1 MLYNAKTQKALL
13 DKLHQNIECYRDVEL
28 TEDSRMTLGQ
38 WLDRWLTEYKA
49 GTVRPG
55 TLEGYRRYIEY
66 YIKPQLGDK
75 QISLLSQQDIQRM
88 YRRLKTEGR
97 IHEHPEMGHQ
107 LSDSMVRHIHSTLHA
122 ALKDAVQAHVIP
134 RNPTEGTTAPKPNY
148 KPKRI
153 LTRAELDDF
162 LTVVEQDEV
171 WRDFFQTELMTGLRR
186 GEICGLQWSDFDGDA
201 GTLKVCRTLHSQ
213 RKGEYTVGETK
224 TNQGMRTII
233 LPHSVTDILRRR
245 KVDAISQWIF
255 PDPVKPEDPV
265 DPNAAYRH
273 MKTLLQRAGLPSIR
287 FHDLR
292 HTFATHALTSGV
304 DAKTL
309 SGILG
314 HTNAS
319 FTLDTYTHVTSDIRV
334 NPAIGCKLPPKK
346 AREMQVLTREELQ
359 RFLIQAKFEGYYE
372 VFLLDLATGL
382 RRGELMALQWD
393 DLNFKT
399 GVLNVNKQVYD
410 VRGQLQI
417 STPKTKNSVRKIVLP
432 PAVVAVLR
440 EYKETADSRWMF
452 PSPVK
457 EDCPITPGVVRRR
470 LQLILEHAGCKHV
483 RFHDLRHTFATL
495 ALENGMDVK
504 TLSAMLGHVSAATTL
519 DIYTHITDDMRLT
532 AAANIDRGI
541 GKAALQEDASEPG
554 QETAPAQAEK
564 PSMTD
569 FKPYVGR
576 KRKSGT
582 GCVTEINDHLFE
594 GRYSPKW
601 PDGKKHARNVYAHTR
616 EECEEKLK
624 VLIVE
629 MKAELAELKRQK
641 AEGTLPLQEI
651 EKDKKKDRKKAR

>member
-1 MLYNAKTQKALL
+1 MAKRRPAGDGMVRKREDGRWEGRIVIGHKENGEPLFRHVYAKTQKALL
-13 DKLHQNIECYRDVEL
+13 DKLHQNIECYQDVEL
-28 TEDSRMTLGQ
+28 TEDSRMTLGE

-55 TLEGYRRYIEY
+55 TLKSYRCYIEY

-75 QISLLSQQDIQRM
+75 QISLISQQDIQRM

-97 IHEHPEMGHQ
+97 IHEHPEMNHQ

-134 RNPTEGTTAPKPNY
+134 KNPTEGTTAPKPNY

-153 LTRAELDDF
+153 LTRAELDAF
-162 LTVVEQDEV
+162 LAVVEQDEV

-186 GEICGLQWSDFDGDA
+186 GEICGLQWNDFDEDA

-233 LPHSVTDILRRR
+233 LPHSVTEILRRR

-292 HTFATHALTSGV
+292 HTFAT
-304 DAKTL
+304 
-309 SGILG
+309 
-314 HTNAS
+314 
-319 FTLDTYTHVTSDIRV
+319 
-334 NPAIGCKLPPKK
+334 
-346 AREMQVLTREELQ
+346 
-359 RFLIQAKFEGYYE
+359 
-372 VFLLDLATGL
+372 
-382 RRGELMALQWD
+382 
-393 DLNFKT
+393 
-399 GVLNVNKQVYD
+399 
-410 VRGQLQI
+410 
-417 STPKTKNSVRKIVLP
+417 
-432 PAVVAVLR
+432 
-440 EYKETADSRWMF
+440 
-452 PSPVK
+452 
-457 EDCPITPGVVRRR
+457 
-470 LQLILEHAGCKHV
+470 
-483 RFHDLRHTFATL
+483 L

-519 DIYTHITDDMRLT
+519 DIYTHITDDMRFT

-541 GKAALQEDASEPG
+541 GKAAPQEGASEPG
-554 QETAPAQAEK
+554 QETAPDTAEK
-564 PSMTD
+564 PRMTD
-569 FKPYVGR
+569 FKPYMGR
-576 KRKSGT
+576 KRRSGT
-582 GCVTEINDHLFE
+582 GCVSQINDHLFE

-624 VLIVE
+624 VLIAE
-629 MKAELAELKRQK
+629 MKAEIAEAKLLMDLGGGDGRPLEEKQGKR
-641 AEGTLPLQEI
+641 E
-651 EKDKKKDRKKAR
+651 KKKK

>member
-1 MLYNAKTQKALL
+1 MAKRRPAGDGMVRKREDGRWEGRIVIGHRENGEPLFRHVYAKTQKALL

-28 TEDSRMTLGQ
+28 TEDSRMTLSE

-55 TLEGYRRYIEY
+55 TLKSYRCYIEY

-75 QISLLSQQDIQRM
+75 QISLISQQDIQRM

-97 IHEHPEMGHQ
+97 IHEHPEMDHQ

-134 RNPTEGTTAPKPNY
+134 KNPTEGTTAPKPNY

-153 LTRAELDDF
+153 LTRAELDAF
-162 LTVVEQDEV
+162 LKVVEQDEV
-171 WRDFFQTELMTGLRR
+171 WRDFFQTELM
-186 GEICGLQWSDFDGDA
+186 
-201 GTLKVCRTLHSQ
+201 
-213 RKGEYTVGETK
+213 
-224 TNQGMRTII
+224 
-233 LPHSVTDILRRR
+233 
-245 KVDAISQWIF
+245 
-255 PDPVKPEDPV
+255 
-265 DPNAAYRH
+265 
-273 MKTLLQRAGLPSIR
+273 
-287 FHDLR
+287 
-292 HTFATHALTSGV
+292 
-304 DAKTL
+304 
-309 SGILG
+309 
-314 HTNAS
+314 
-319 FTLDTYTHVTSDIRV
+319 
-334 NPAIGCKLPPKK
+334 
-346 AREMQVLTREELQ
+346 
-359 RFLIQAKFEGYYE
+359 
-372 VFLLDLATGL
+372 TGL

-432 PAVVAVLR
+432 PAVVSVLR
-440 EYKETADSRWMF
+440 EYKETVDSRWMF
-452 PSPVK
+452 PSPVN

-519 DIYTHITDDMRLT
+519 DIYTHITDDMRFT

-541 GKAALQEDASEPG
+541 GKAAPQEDTLEPG

-624 VLIVE
+624 TLIVD
-629 MKAELAELKRQK
+629 MKAEIAEAKRLINL
-641 AEGTLPLQEI
+641 E
-651 EKDKKKDRKKAR
+651 AR

>member
-1 MLYNAKTQKALL
+1 MAKKRKSGTGTIRQRGDGRWEGRVVIGYDDSGFPKTKNVLAKTKRECQE
-13 DKLHQNIECYRDVEL
+13 KLRQL
-28 TEDSRMTLGQ
+28 TESMVGRNDRKVKSDMLFGD
-38 WLDRWLTEYKA
+38 WLCYWYENHSKPMLRASTQNNYENVIYNHVLPEIGKIPLNKLSQNDLQQFYGRLKKNGRKRLTEQYGA
-49 GTVRPG
+49 G
-55 TLEGYRRYIEY
+55 
-66 YIKPQLGDK
+66 
-75 QISLLSQQDIQRM
+75 
-88 YRRLKTEGR
+88 
-97 IHEHPEMGHQ
+97 
-107 LSDSMVRHIHSTLHA
+107 LSDRMVRMCHA
-122 ALKDAVQAHVIP
+122 
-134 RNPTEGTTAPKPNY
+134 
-148 KPKRI
+148 
-153 LTRAELDDF
+153 
-162 LTVVEQDEV
+162 
-171 WRDFFQTELMTGLRR
+171 
-186 GEICGLQWSDFDGDA
+186 
-201 GTLKVCRTLHSQ
+201 VCRSALE
-213 RKGEYTVGETK
+213 RAVRDDLL
-224 TNQGMRTII
+224 RT
-233 LPHSVTDILRRR
+233 
-245 KVDAISQWIF
+245 
-255 PDPVKPEDPV
+255 
-265 DPNAAYRH
+265 
-273 MKTLLQRAGLPSIR
+273 
-287 FHDLR
+287 
-292 HTFATHALTSGV
+292 
-304 DAKTL
+304 
-309 SGILG
+309 
-314 HTNAS
+314 
-319 FTLDTYTHVTSDIRV
+319 

-440 EYKETADSRWMF
+440 EYKKTVDSRWMF

-541 GKAALQEDASEPG
+541 GKAAPQDDASEPG

-616 EECEEKLK
+616 KECEEKLK

-629 MKAELAELKRQK
+629 MKAEIAEAQRLKD
-641 AEGTLPLQEI
+641 EGKGDGRPPE
-651 EKDKKKDRKKAR
+651 RKKGNQAKTEK